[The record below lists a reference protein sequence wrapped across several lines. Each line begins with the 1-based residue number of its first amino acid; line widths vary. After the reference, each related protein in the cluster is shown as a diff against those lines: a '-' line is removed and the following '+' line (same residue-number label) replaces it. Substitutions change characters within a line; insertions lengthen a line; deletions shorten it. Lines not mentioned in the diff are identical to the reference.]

1 MYEPQYRIWNDES
14 KMKSAIENFL
24 AEKPTKKKWG
34 NFKIKNDK
42 LIYQTKS
49 STDSRDWING
59 EWKVIA
65 REGENLTD
73 VIATKLPSG
82 KVLGNASILPL
93 IGRSVCYGNES
104 VNTSV
109 TVIQTLMENNPDIDL
124 IPFNVF
130 EEADLDLVSYKEHD
144 NTGDET
150 VTRNREN
157 PKYKSWDNSNKEP
170 QFLEE
175 TVHFTG
181 ARLFSVTNDLD
192 NEGKERIKF
201 LFDIDRNEIKHKIFN
216 PFLVQIPENGT
227 PIETVKEAYDSLV
240 PPEAVEAKE
249 KGLHVIRQGEW
260 FFIPTTDNP
269 LSDIDQLT
277 AEQKKEYAL
286 AKTIKGMGSHN
297 REHNEICIM
306 LGESEVKRYLE
317 MENIPQTSVNRMVLR
332 AGKNRPNYAE
342 TGVNT
347 NGKSYVKGKISHSGR
362 EHKEITLYGWHIA
375 VPNTAIDSF
384 TITGDID

>member
-1 MYEPQYRIWNDES
+1 
-14 KMKSAIENFL
+14 
-24 AEKPTKKKWG
+24 
-34 NFKIKNDK
+34 
-42 LIYQTKS
+42 
-49 STDSRDWING
+49 
-59 EWKVIA
+59 
-65 REGENLTD
+65 
-73 VIATKLPSG
+73 
-82 KVLGNASILPL
+82 
-93 IGRSVCYGNES
+93 
-104 VNTSV
+104 
-109 TVIQTLMENNPDIDL
+109 MENNPDIDL

-130 EEADLDLVSYKEHD
+130 VEADLALVSYKEHD
-144 NTGDET
+144 NTGEET

-181 ARLFSVTNDLD
+181 ARLFSVTNKDK
-192 NEGKERIKF
+192 NRIKF
-201 LFDIDRNEIKHKIFN
+201 LFDIDRNEINHKIFN

-286 AKTIKGMGSHN
+286 AKTIQGMVHN

-306 LGESEVKRYLE
+306 LGDSEVKRYLE
-317 MENIPQTSVNRMVLR
+317 MRDIPQTSVIRMELR
-332 AGKNRPNYAE
+332 AGKNRPNHAE
-342 TGVNT
+342 MGINT

-362 EHKEITLYGWHIA
+362 EHKEITLHGWHIA

>member
-1 MYEPQYRIWNDES
+1 MYKRQ
-14 KMKSAIENFL
+14 
-24 AEKPTKKKWG
+24 
-34 NFKIKNDK
+34 
-42 LIYQTKS
+42 
-49 STDSRDWING
+49 
-59 EWKVIA
+59 
-65 REGENLTD
+65 
-73 VIATKLPSG
+73 
-82 KVLGNASILPL
+82 
-93 IGRSVCYGNES
+93 
-104 VNTSV
+104 
-109 TVIQTLMENNPDIDL
+109 
-124 IPFNVF
+124 
-130 EEADLDLVSYKEHD
+130 
-144 NTGDET
+144 
-150 VTRNREN
+150 
-157 PKYKSWDNSNKEP
+157 
-170 QFLEE
+170 
-175 TVHFTG
+175 
-181 ARLFSVTNDLD
+181 DLD

-286 AKTIKGMGSHN
+286 AKTIKGMGSHG

-306 LGESEVKRYLE
+306 LGESEVNRYLE
-317 MENIPQTSVNRMVLR
+317 MQDVPSTSVTRMELR
-332 AGKNRPNYAE
+332 AGKNRPNHAE
-342 TGVNT
+342 LGINT
-347 NGKSYVKGKISHSGR
+347 RGKSYVKGKISHSGR
-362 EHKEITLYGWHIA
+362 EHKEITLHGWHIA